1 MSLQYFAPY
10 SALKIISSF
19 CGFSRYGLGFFLI
32 EKEYFR
38 VLDPKGNHFGAASSC
53 VLWWL

>member
-1 MSLQYFAPY
+1 MSFQYFAPY

-53 VLWWL
+53 VLWGL